1 MSSKEVTRRK
11 FFGDVAKYCGAGVAA
26 VGLIGPMR
34 VHADVDDLD
43 TPAHEGIWRMRDSQL
58 KQYGEF
64 IKNAPLPKGPCPDCK
79 GTGIVQG
86 KVCARCGGTGEIVT
100 YDLKTPENMID
111 GGKPVNWSHLHPN
124 WYAEGNKSS
133 LGLIMATPL
142 DKNLKGDIKKVM
154 KLIGGFDKALKKTDK
169 ILIKPNMNT
178 ADPWPQGGTDP
189 AFLEALIL
197 VLKDEGYGNV
207 TVGDTCGPWGP
218 TERVIKKV
226 GYDSVCNG
234 TKTPLKDWDKGK
246 WMNIR
251 NAKAE
256 FLGKMGGG
264 DGTVAYPEDLRNY
277 DKVIYT
283 PIMKTHF
290 LGGITQSLKLSVGI
304 LHRADRGDHLH
315 AFNHVFVA
323 EQAAEINLPFRPDL
337 IIMDGRRSLISGGP
351 SHGEQVKPGM
361 ILASGDQVANDVMG
375 IKILQEWYPNMAAN
389 KIGMYAWY
397 QKQILQ
403 AVKLGIGYAKKDD
416 DIKLT
421 LG

>member
-1 MSSKEVTRRK
+1 MSSKEISRRK
-11 FFGDVAKYCGAGVAA
+11 FFEQTAKYCGAGIAA

-34 VHADVDDLD
+34 AHGVDDLD
-43 TPAHEGIWRMRDSQL
+43 TPAHEGVWRMRDSQL

-64 IKNAPLPKGPCPDCK
+64 VRNAPLPKGYFTKEPEEM
-79 GTGIVQG
+79 VN
-86 KVCARCGGTGEIVT
+86 GGA
-100 YDLKTPENMID
+100 
-111 GGKPVNWSHLHPN
+111 PVVWSHLNPN
-124 WYAEGNKSS
+124 WYADGGKS
-133 LGLIMATPL
+133 LVGIIMATPL
-142 DKNLKGDIKKVM
+142 DKDLKGDIQKVM
-154 KLIGGFDKALKKTDK
+154 KLIGGFEKALKKTDK

-178 ADPWPQGGTDP
+178 GDPWPQGGTDP

-197 VLKDEGYGNV
+197 VLKDEGYENI

-226 GYDSVCNG
+226 GYDSACG
-234 TKTPLKDWDKGK
+234 RTKTPLKDWDQAK
-246 WMNIR
+246 WMHIR

-256 FLGKMGGG
+256 FLGKFGGG
-264 DGTVAYPEDLRNY
+264 DGTVAYVEDLRNY

-304 LHRADRGDHLH
+304 LHRADRGAHLH
-315 AFNHVFVA
+315 TFNHIFVA
-323 EQAAEINLPFRPDL
+323 EQSAEINLPFRPDL

-351 SHGEQVKPGM
+351 SHGEQVKPGV

-375 IKILQEWYPNMAAN
+375 IRIIQEWYPNMAQN

-397 QKQILQ
+397 QKQIAQ
-403 AVKLGIGYAKKDD
+403 AVKLGVGFARKHD
-416 DIKLT
+416 DIKLV

>member
-26 VGLIGPMR
+26 LGMMGPGR
-34 VHADVDDLD
+34 VHGVDDLD
-43 TPAHEGIWRMRDSQL
+43 TPAHEGVWRMRDTQL

-64 IKNAPLPKGPCPDCK
+64 VKNAPLPKDYFEK
-79 GTGIVQG
+79 
-86 KVCARCGGTGEIVT
+86 K
-100 YDLKTPENMID
+100 PENLVN
-111 GGKPVNWSHLHPN
+111 GGAPVNWSHLNPN
-124 WYAEGNKSS
+124 WYAEGGKSL

-142 DKNLKGDIKKVM
+142 DKELKGDIKKAV

-178 ADPWPQGGTDP
+178 GDPWPQGGSDP

-197 VLKDEGYGNV
+197 VLKDEGYTNIV
-207 TVGDTCGPWGP
+207 VADTCGPWGP
-218 TERVIKKV
+218 TERVIKKM
-226 GYDSVCNG
+226 GYDSVCSQTN
-234 TKTPLKDWDKGK
+234 TPLKTWEKEK

-251 NAKAE
+251 NVKAE
-256 FLGKMGGG
+256 FLGKFGGG

-283 PIMKTHF
+283 PVMKTHF
-290 LGGITQSLKLSVGI
+290 LGGITMSLKLSVGI
-304 LHRADRGDHLH
+304 LHRADRGAQLH
-315 AFNHVFVA
+315 TFNHIFVA

-351 SHGEQVKPGM
+351 SHGEQVKPGV

-375 IKILQEWYPNMAAN
+375 IRILQEWYPNMAQN

-397 QKQILQ
+397 QKQIAQ
-403 AVKLGIGYAKKDD
+403 AVKVGVGFAKKQD

-421 LG
+421 FG

>member
-1 MSSKEVTRRK
+1 MSSKEISRRK
-11 FFGDVAKYCGAGVAA
+11 FIGDVAKYCGAGVAA
-26 VGLIGPMR
+26 VGLIGHSR
-34 VHADVDDLD
+34 AHADVADLD
-43 TPAHEGIWRMRDSQL
+43 TPAHEGLWRMRDPQL

-64 IKNAPLPKGPCPDCK
+64 VNNAPLPKDYFEK
-79 GTGIVQG
+79 
-86 KVCARCGGTGEIVT
+86 KA
-100 YDLKTPENMID
+100 ENLVD
-111 GGKPVNWSHLHPN
+111 GGAPVNWSHLHEN
-124 WYAEGNKSS
+124 WYVEGSKS
-133 LGLIMATPL
+133 LVGLIMATPL
-142 DKNLKGDIKKVM
+142 DKDLRGDIKKAI
-154 KLIGGFDKALKKTDK
+154 KLVGGFEKSLKKTDK

-197 VLKDEGYGNV
+197 VLKDEGYENV
-207 TVGDTCGPWGP
+207 TVADTCGPWGP

-226 GYDSVCNG
+226 GFDSVCSQ
-234 TKTPLKDWDKGK
+234 TKTPLVDWEKGK

-251 NAKAE
+251 NEKAE

-283 PIMKTHF
+283 PVMKTHF

-304 LHRADRGDHLH
+304 LHRADRGAYLH
-315 AFNHVFVA
+315 GFNHIFVP

-361 ILASGDQVANDVMG
+361 ILTSGDQVANDVMG

-403 AVKLGIGYAKKDD
+403 AVKLGVGYSKKDD
-416 DIKLT
+416 DLKLV

>member
-1 MSSKEVTRRK
+1 MSSKEISRRK
-11 FFGDVAKYCGAGVAA
+11 FFEQAAKYCGTGVATL
-26 VGLIGPMR
+26 GLLGGR
-34 VHADVDDLD
+34 AYGVDDLD
-43 TPAHEGIWRMRDSQL
+43 TPAHEGVWRMRDSQL

-64 IKNAPLPKGPCPDCK
+64 VKNAPLPPGYFTKEPEEM
-79 GTGIVQG
+79 VN
-86 KVCARCGGTGEIVT
+86 GGA
-100 YDLKTPENMID
+100 
-111 GGKPVNWSHLHPN
+111 PVDWSHLHPN
-124 WYAEGNKSS
+124 WYAEGEKSL
-133 LGLIMATPL
+133 LGIIMATPL
-142 DKNLKGDIKKVM
+142 DKDLKGDIKKVM

-178 ADPWPQGGTDP
+178 GDPWPQGGTDP

-197 VLKDEGYGNV
+197 VLKDEGYTNL
-207 TVGDTCGPWGP
+207 TVADTCGPWGP
-218 TERVIKKV
+218 TERVIKKM
-226 GYDSVCNG
+226 GYDSVCSRTN
-234 TKTPLKDWDKGK
+234 TPLKDWDEAK
-246 WMNIR
+246 WMHIR

-256 FLGKMGGG
+256 FLGRFGGG
-264 DGTVAYPEDLRNY
+264 DGTVAYVEDLRNY

-283 PIMKTHF
+283 PVMKTHF

-304 LHRADRGDHLH
+304 LHRADRGAHLH
-315 AFNHVFVA
+315 TFNHIFVA
-323 EQAAEINLPFRPDL
+323 EQCAEINLPFRPDL

-416 DIKLT
+416 DIKFV

>member
-1 MSSKEVTRRK
+1 MSSKEITRRK
-11 FFGDVAKYCGAGVAA
+11 FIEDVAKYCGAGVAA
-26 VGLIGPMR
+26 LGLLGPTR
-34 VHADVDDLD
+34 AHADVDDLYI
-43 TPAHEGIWRMRDSQL
+43 PAHEGVWRMRDTQL

-64 IKNAPLPKGPCPDCK
+64 IKNAPLPKDYFDKVPERLVDK
-79 GTGIVQG
+79 G
-86 KVCARCGGTGEIVT
+86 A
-100 YDLKTPENMID
+100 
-111 GGKPVNWSHLHPN
+111 PVNWSHLHPN
-124 WYAEGNKSS
+124 YYAEGGKSQIS
-133 LGLIMATPL
+133 LIQATPL
-142 DKNLKGDIKKVM
+142 DKDLKGDIRKAM
-154 KLIGGFDKALKKTDK
+154 KLIGGFEKALKKSDK

-197 VLKDEGYGNV
+197 VLKEEGYGNV

-226 GYDSVCNG
+226 GYDSVCNS
-234 TKTPLKDWDKGK
+234 TKTPLKDWDREM

-256 FLGKMGGG
+256 FLGRIGGG
-264 DGTVAYPEDLRNY
+264 DGTVAYPADLRNY
-277 DKVIYT
+277 DKVIYQ

-304 LHRADRGDHLH
+304 LHRADRGGSLH
-315 AFNHVFVA
+315 AFNHIFTA

-351 SHGEQVKPGM
+351 SHGEQVKPGF

-389 KIGMYAWY
+389 KIGMYAWH

-403 AVKLGIGYAKKDD
+403 AVKQGIGYAKKDED
-416 DIKLT
+416 VKLI

>member
-1 MSSKEVTRRK
+1 MSKGSTRRN
-11 FFGDVAKYCGAGVAA
+11 FFADVAKYCGAGIAA
-26 VGLIGPMR
+26 LGLLGTR
-34 VHADVDDLD
+34 AHADVDDLD

-64 IKNAPLPKGPCPDCK
+64 VKNAPLPKG
-79 GTGIVQG
+79 
-86 KVCARCGGTGEIVT
+86 
-100 YDLKTPENMID
+100 YDEKTPATLVD
-111 GGKPVNWSHLHPN
+111 GGKPVNWSHLHQN
-124 WYAEGNKSS
+124 WYGEGNKAAV
-133 LGLIMATPL
+133 GLIMATPL
-142 DKNLKGDIKKVM
+142 DKDLKGDIQKAM

-197 VLKDEGYGNV
+197 VLKDAGYQNI

-226 GYDSVCNG
+226 GYDSVCNA

-246 WMNIR
+246 WMNIK
-251 NAKAE
+251 NDKAE

-277 DKVIYT
+277 DKIIYT
-283 PIMKTHF
+283 PVMKTHF

-304 LHRADRGDHLH
+304 LHRADRGDSLH
-315 AFNHVFVA
+315 AFNHIFVA
-323 EQAAEINLPFRPDL
+323 PQAAEINLPIRPDL

-361 ILASGDQVANDVMG
+361 IVVSGDQVACDVTG
-375 IKILQEWYPNMAAN
+375 IKILQEWYPNMAQN
-389 KIGMYAWY
+389 KITTYAWH

-403 AVKLGIGYAKKDD
+403 AVKVGVGYAKKEDD
-416 DIKLT
+416 VKLV